1 MLSLIFAA
9 AVAAAPVAPAAPLDE
24 QQLIAVLK
32 SDAPPAEKAITCK
45 RLAICGTK
53 DAVPALAPLLADQQL
68 ASWARIALEAIPG
81 PAADA
86 AVRDAVGTLDGKLL
100 VGVIN
105 TIGVRRDTK
114 AIGVLTAKL
123 KDADNDV
130 ASASA
135 VALGRIGG
143 SVVAATL
150 TPLLGN
156 LRPAVAEGC
165 ILCAERMLA
174 DGQPADAARVYEA
187 VRSANISKQRTL
199 EATRGLILARG
210 EAAMPLL
217 VEQLRSEDRAFFNMA
232 LRTAREMPGSVVAQA
247 LAEEIDRSAGD
258 RQPPLLLT
266 LADRG
271 GPDVLPVAIRAAKAG
286 SRELRL
292 TGVRILE
299 RLGDASCVP
308 ILIAIAAEDD
318 AVLSQAARSALVRLP
333 GGQVDAAVVNLLGQ
347 SDAAARRAGIE
358 LAAGRRV
365 LAALPLLM
373 QTAAD
378 PDATI
383 ATASFKALGDLAGEQ
398 EVPAM
403 IGLLMKTPA
412 TGAAEAALSS
422 VCARLSQ
429 PVAGNVVIQKAHYG
443 DLPDGR
449 SADVTEKIAGM
460 VKGGAL
466 SILASN
472 RVFGDPAPGRVKK
485 LRVEY
490 TANGHAV
497 TRTVQENE
505 TVAFGVAAAP
515 PAVIDALCAALA
527 PSSGPAK
534 LALLRVLSSAGGPK
548 ALAAIRAAAAD
559 TEAEVRE
566 TALRALCDWD
576 SADALP
582 DLSQLARTTPDKKW
596 KILAL
601 RGQLR
606 LIPQQEASPEQKLA
620 ALKEAM
626 ALIERTEE
634 KRLALAALGEIP
646 TAESLAIVVPF
657 LSADGLKEEAG
668 IAAVAI
674 AEKIVGR
681 HPAEVAEAMRHV
693 TTSNKKLAQRARQVR
708 ARVKGK

>member
-1 MLSLIFAA
+1 MLSLILAA

-45 RLAICGTK
+45 RLAICGTR
-53 DAVPALAPLLADQQL
+53 DAVPALAPLLADEHL
-68 ASWARIALEAIPG
+68 ASWARIALEAIPD
-81 PAADA
+81 PAADGA
-86 AVRDAVGTLDGKLL
+86 LRDALGTLNGKLL

-105 TIGVRRDTK
+105 SIGVRRD
-114 AIGVLTAKL
+114 ANSIAALTARL
-123 KDADNDV
+123 KDADNEI

-143 SVVAATL
+143 PAVAATL

-174 DGQPADAARVYEA
+174 DGQQADAARVYDA
-187 VRSANISKQRTL
+187 VRTANVSKQKTL

-210 EAAMPLL
+210 KDGIPLL
-217 VEQLRSEDRAFFNMA
+217 CEQLRSEDRAFFNMA
-232 LRTAREMPGSVVAQA
+232 LRTAREIPGSEAAQA
-247 LAEEIDRSAGD
+247 LVEDMDRAPGD
-258 RQPPLLLT
+258 RRAALLLT

-271 GPDVLPVAIRAAKAG
+271 GPDVLPAAIKAATTG

-292 TGVRILE
+292 TGVKILE

-308 ILIAIAAEDD
+308 ILIAIASGDD
-318 AVLSQAARSALVRLP
+318 AVLSQAARSALVRLQ
-333 GGQVDAAVVNLLGQ
+333 GGQVDAAAVELLRQ
-347 SDAAARRAGIE
+347 SNAAARRAGIE
-358 LAAGRRV
+358 LVAGRRV
-365 LAALPLLM
+365 LGALPVLM

-378 PDATI
+378 PDPGI
-383 ATASFKALGDLAGEQ
+383 AAASFKALGDLAGEQ

-403 IGLLMKTPA
+403 IGLLLKTPA

-422 VCARLSQ
+422 ACSRLSQ
-429 PVAGNVVIQKAHYG
+429 PVAGNVVIQKAYYG

-460 VKGGAL
+460 VKGGA
-466 SILASN
+466 SSVQASN
-472 RVFGDPAPGRVKK
+472 RVFGDPAGGRVKK

-490 TANGHAV
+490 TVNGHPV
-497 TRTVQENE
+497 TRTVGENE
-505 TVAFGVAAAP
+505 TMTFGVTAAP

-534 LALLRVLSSAGGPK
+534 LALLRVLASAGGPK
-548 ALAAIRAAAAD
+548 ALAAIRGAATD
-559 TEAEVRE
+559 TQAEVKD

-582 DLSQLARTTPDKKW
+582 DLAQLARTTPDKKW

-606 LIPQQEASPEQKLA
+606 LIPLQDASPEQKLA

-626 ALIERTEE
+626 ALIERPEE

-674 AEKIVGR
+674 AERIVGR

-693 TTSNKKLAQRARQVR
+693 TTSNRKLAQRAKQMLKT
-708 ARVKGK
+708 AKK